1 MPDIDIQQDALAE
14 MVIAFAILAGGLL
27 MAWLLSR
34 LMSRIVHFA
43 THTTETDLDDSI
55 VSEVQTPVLVLIVVQ
70 AAYIAL
76 RTVSFLEGHTN
87 TLERIW
93 AAGSLFVG
101 VWLLWRVV
109 GTLFTWYAGGRSDDP
124 FRQKTLPI
132 IRRILR
138 VTILLV
144 GGVLVLDQ
152 LGIAISPLLA
162 GLGIG
167 GLAVA
172 LAAQPILANIF
183 AGSYVL
189 SDGSISVG
197 DFIEIEGGPTGWVDD
212 IGWRATRLRTFD
224 NNLVVIP
231 NATLA
236 DSTVTNFD
244 TEDPSAGVSVICG
257 IAYEE
262 DLGRVEA
269 VAIEV
274 LGQIIEDREEVD
286 PTYSPLLLF
295 QSFGDSNIDFLIKLR
310 ARNRRQRGRVAHEM
324 VKRIHTRFAAEGIT
338 INYPAR
344 RLILGEDDTGGLERL
359 THRA

>member
-1 MPDIDIQQDALAE
+1 MPDFDIQQDVLAE
-14 MVIAFAILAGGLL
+14 MTIAVAILASGLV

-43 THTTETDLDDSI
+43 THTTDTDLDDSI
-55 VSEVQTPVLVLIVVQ
+55 VGEVQTPALVLIIVLT
-70 AAYIAL
+70 AYIAL
-76 RTVSFLEGHTN
+76 RTLSFLEEHTN

-93 AAGSLFVG
+93 SASSLFVG

-109 GTLFTWYAGGRSDDP
+109 GALFTWYIGGRADGP
-124 FRQKTLPI
+124 LPQKTLPI

-144 GGVLVLDQ
+144 GGVLVLAQ
-152 LGIAISPLLA
+152 LGIEISPLLA

-172 LAAQPILANIF
+172 LAAQPMLTNVF

-189 SDGSISVG
+189 SDGSITVG
-197 DFIEIEGGPTGWVDD
+197 DFIEIDGGPTGWVED

-244 TEDPSAGVSVICG
+244 TMDPSAGVSVICG
-257 IAYEE
+257 VAYEE
-262 DLGRVEA
+262 DLDRVETI
-269 VAIEV
+269 VIEV
-274 LGQIIEDREEVD
+274 LGQIIKDREEAD
-286 PTYSPLLLF
+286 PSYSPLFLF
-295 QSFGDSNIDFLIKLR
+295 ESFGDSNIDFLMKLR
-310 ARNRRQRGRVAHEM
+310 ARNRRQRGRIAHEM
-324 VKRIHTRFAAEGIT
+324 VKRIHTRFATEGIT

-344 RLILGEDDTGGLERL
+344 RLFLEKDDTAGLERL
-359 THRA
+359 TPQA